1 VGGTRAA
8 IDVKVTAMKQAI
20 EFIKTTMLGGA
31 LIIIPAAL
39 IVFILAKVA
48 RALKGALDP
57 LAAEL
62 PPGIQFPYMTEI
74 VTVIA
79 VCFIAGLLIRTRPG
93 RWIGGLI
100 ERYVF
105 DRVPGYALARGL
117 TRTSVTGDTTQGIT
131 PALVEME
138 EGLVPAL
145 IIEQHED
152 GYVTVFVPSPPVPT
166 VGQAYVFE
174 SGKAHPV
181 DVSLPKFIA
190 CITKWGL
197 GAQELRRA
205 MRSPET
211 RATAPSPTAGAA

>member
-1 VGGTRAA
+1 MLQSPLHPGWG
-8 IDVKVTAMKQAI
+8 KAMKQAI

-39 IVFILAKVA
+39 IIFILAKVV
-48 RALKGALDP
+48 RGLKGALEP
-57 LAAEL
+57 LASQL

-74 VTVIA
+74 ITVVA

-117 TRTSVTGDTTQGIT
+117 TRTSVSGAMAQGLT

-145 IIEQHED
+145 IIERHED
-152 GYVTVFVPSPPVPT
+152 GFVTVFVPSPPVPT

-174 SGKAHPV
+174 SAKAHPV
-181 DVSLPKFIA
+181 DVSLPQFIA

-197 GAQELRRA
+197 GAQELRLS
-205 MRSPET
+205 MRPSEAPT
-211 RATAPSPTAGAA
+211 TAPSPAAGAS

>member
-1 VGGTRAA
+1 
-8 IDVKVTAMKQAI
+8 MKQAI

-31 LIIIPAAL
+31 LIIIPAAA
-39 IVFILAKVA
+39 IVFLLAKVA
-48 RALKGALDP
+48 RGLKGALEP
-57 LAAEL
+57 LAAKL
-62 PPGIQFPYMTEI
+62 PPSIQFPYMTEI
-74 VTVIA
+74 TTVIA

-93 RWIGGLI
+93 RWLGGLI

-105 DRVPGYALARGL
+105 DRVPGYALAKGL
-117 TRTSVTGDTTQGIT
+117 TGRSVSGAMGQGLV
-131 PALVEME
+131 PALIEME
-138 EGLVPAL
+138 EGLVPGL
-145 IIEQHED
+145 IIERHDD

-197 GAQELRRA
+197 GAQELRLA
-205 MRSPET
+205 MRPLPT
-211 RATAPSPTAGAA
+211 LAMAPSSSASGA

>member
-1 VGGTRAA
+1 
-8 IDVKVTAMKQAI
+8 MKQAI

-48 RALKGALDP
+48 RGLKGALDP
-57 LAAEL
+57 LAAQL
-62 PPGIQFPYMTEI
+62 PDSVQFPYMTEI

-79 VCFIAGLLIRTRPG
+79 VCFLAGLLIRTRPG
-93 RWIGGLI
+93 RWLGRLI

-117 TRTSVTGDTTQGIT
+117 TRTSVTGDTTQGMI

-152 GYVTVFVPSPPVPT
+152 GFVTVFVPSPPVPT

-197 GAQELRRA
+197 GAQELRLA
-205 MRSPET
+205 MRPSQVPT
-211 RATAPSPTAGAA
+211 KAPSSAAGAA